1 MSCLKILAVA
11 DPALAA
17 YTDKNLN
24 IFQGFDGIVSFEQY
38 QWADYIQKLNQSLY
52 EDLDFD
58 IVMIP
63 GHLFLKDLVTK
74 NLLYKTLKLKA
85 PYFKSLYYDLELNN
99 QNYALPSF
107 YDGHI
112 IVYRKGF
119 DKRLDND
126 DSLYLSTD
134 NFCDIAKNSF
144 KGKFSLKAHKSEIFT
159 DALPFLR
166 FFDAKNRLVDV
177 FYDDGSV
184 RDLMSFE
191 KRLDTYCKLKDYA
204 IYNTHLFGND
214 EVANAFI
221 EGKTN
226 LMVTW
231 SGQLSLINNKM
242 PLNNKDFGFKTFD
255 SAWSV
260 TWEFVILEKS
270 KQKDKAQELFS
281 YLQSLDIDTKCFT
294 YSGTTLR
301 QDNEISYPWKDANI
315 ALLNSYTPLPYPK
328 KSNVNGILYEYIYKA
343 FTKELSAHDALFDAN
358 LKIKQLMESQK

>member
-24 IFQGFDGIVSFEQY
+24 IFQGFEGTVSFEQFK
-38 QWADYIQKLNQSLY
+38 WADYIQKLNQSLY
-52 EDLDFD
+52 ESLDFD

-74 NLLYKTLKLKA
+74 NLLYKTLKHKA
-85 PYFKSLYYDLELNN
+85 PYFKSLYYDLEINN

-112 IVYRKGF
+112 IVYRKGY
-119 DKRLDND
+119 DKRLDSNE
-126 DSLYLSTD
+126 SLYLSTD
-134 NFCDIAKNSF
+134 EFCDIAKTSF
-144 KGKFSLKAHKSEIFT
+144 KGKFSLKAHPSEIFT

-166 FFDAKNRLVDV
+166 FFDAQNNLVDV
-177 FYDDGSV
+177 FNDDGTV
-184 RDLMSFE
+184 RDLTIFE
-191 KRLDTYCKLKDYA
+191 KRLLKYCDLKDYA
-204 IYNTHLFGND
+204 IDNTHLFGND

-221 EGKTN
+221 ENKTN

-255 SAWSV
+255 SSWSV
-260 TWEFVILEKS
+260 TWEFVILQKS
-270 KQKDKAQELFS
+270 KQKDKALELFE

-301 QDNEISYPWKDANI
+301 QDNAINYPWKDANT
-315 ALLNSYTPLPYPK
+315 ALLNSYTPLPHPK
-328 KSNVNGILYEYIYKA
+328 NSNINAFLYEYIYKA
-343 FTKELSAHDALFDAN
+343 FTRELSPHDALCEAN
-358 LKIKQLMESQK
+358 LKIKQLMESQI